1 MNQRIIEVV
10 DYQTEWVTS
19 YERERQ
25 RIESL
30 LDTKNITAIH
40 HVGSTSVVGLCAK
53 PIIDMLI
60 EVQDLS
66 VLDSE
71 SHQMAT
77 LGYLVKGE
85 FGIPGRRYFQKGGIQ
100 RSHQIHAFEKGSDG
114 AQRHLAFRDYLR
126 AFPSIASEYG
136 RIKQQAAALCNNDI
150 IAYGTYKN
158 EFIQEHEAKAIHW
171 ATSNHAIID

>member
-1 MNQRIIEVV
+1 MIQRIIEVV

-30 LDTKNITAIH
+30 LDTNNITAIH
-40 HVGSTSVVGLCAK
+40 HIGSTSVVGLCAK

-71 SHQMAT
+71 SHQMAA

-100 RSHQIHAFEKGSDG
+100 RSHQVHAFTKGTES
-114 AQRHLAFRDYLR
+114 AIRHLAFRDYLR
-126 AFPSIASEYG
+126 AFPEIAAEYG
-136 RIKQQAAALCNNDI
+136 RIKQEAASLCNNDI
-150 IAYGTYKN
+150 TAYGNHKN
-158 EFIQEHEAKAIHW
+158 SFIKEHEAKAVLWKNSQLTI
-171 ATSNHAIID
+171 N